1 MLQACFRKRMSG
13 LNLPPPGLDFPA
25 QALGLPV
32 QLGVHARL
40 KALEVLVRP
49 LDLVGDRVKVA
60 LEGVVD
66 ALADLKS
73 CSR

>member
-1 MLQACFRKRMSG
+1 MLQACFRRRMSG

-40 KALEVLVRP
+40 KAL
-49 LDLVGDRVKVA
+49 
-60 LEGVVD
+60 
-66 ALADLKS
+66 
-73 CSR
+73 